1 MIPFNNISQKLPED
15 LELSGESLSLGVL
28 YQTMKSFVGTLVI
41 IALSL
46 FQYGQSNASEQKV
59 F

>member
-1 MIPFNNISQKLPED
+1 M
-15 LELSGESLSLGVL
+15 ELSGVSLSLGVL
-28 YQTMKSFVGTLVI
+28 YQAMKSFVGTLAI